1 MSQKPPDNPFGSEPP
16 DDPFGR
22 PPEDPGPQSAADIW
36 RRASEQRQ
44 QPPPPPPPP
53 PGPAVPPGPLPPPE
67 GYYAGPP
74 VGARKADGAITA
86 LVLGILGIVLCQLC
100 APFAWSLG
108 RKAERQ
114 VDASGGTLGGRG
126 EATAGKIL
134 GIIGT
139 IFLGLIIL
147 FVIIFV
153 IGIASIN
160 TDSTVTTF
168 EEF

>member
-1 MSQKPPDNPFGSEPP
+1 VSQNPPDNPFGSQPP

-36 RRASEQRQ
+36 RRASEQQQQQ

-53 PGPAVPPGPLPPPE
+53 GPMAPPGPLPPPD

-134 GIIGT
+134 GIIGCV
-139 IFLGLIIL
+139 FLGLLIL
-147 FVIIFV
+147 GMLLLAAGAALDGGSSAV
-153 IGIASIN
+153 
-160 TDSTVTTF
+160 
-168 EEF
+168 